1 MKTNFFRSLFAVCV
15 AAVAFSSCSSGSGNI
30 GMGSVDAV
38 AKVKEVIK
46 ANVDSS
52 LYKIYRLEWS
62 EGGRNEKLNN
72 VLRKIEVYYMDK
84 EGDDYDMIIEL
95 DGGEF
100 VPQEPIKSKL
110 TNYYSYELSTPLD
123 VDGLDAENIRKL
135 LTRGAEMV
143 LEQEGEDEYEL
154 KSVNNVEFS
163 IDPVLKDHEKN
174 WAKWDDK
181 YKAKYKKVNHEF
193 ELNFTKKG
201 EHDQVVGKRI
211 VTNYYTIP
219 FIVNEAGEVE
229 FKK

>member
-1 MKTNFFRSLFAVCV
+1 MKTNFVRSLFAVCV
-15 AAVAFSSCSSGSGNI
+15 AAVAFSSCSSGSGSI

-38 AKVKEVIK
+38 AKVKEVVK

-62 EGGRNEKLNN
+62 EGGGNEKLNN
-72 VLRKIEVYYMDK
+72 VLSKIEVYYMDK
-84 EGDDYDMIIEL
+84 EGDDYDMVMEL

-100 VPQEPIKSKL
+100 VPQEPRKSKL

-154 KSVNNVEFS
+154 KSVNNVELS
-163 IDPVLKDHEKN
+163 IDPVLKNHEKN

-181 YKAKYKKVNHEF
+181 YKAKYKKVNQEF

-201 EHDQVVGKRI
+201 EQDQVVGKRI

-219 FIVNEAGEVE
+219 FVVNEAGEVE